1 MIRFLLN
8 DTSMSLSA
16 QDANQTVLSFL
27 REQQKLTGTKEGC
40 AAGDCGAC
48 TVVVA
53 ELSDTEQGLHYRSI
67 NSCIALMSSLHGK
80 QLITVEHLK
89 QGNTLHPVQQA
100 MVNEHGSQCG
110 FCTPGFVMSMFALY
124 QQQQQAPALINRHS
138 VDYALSGNLCRCT
151 GYRPI
156 IDATLAACATP
167 QSDQFARQRSAT
179 IDALNALRDDD
190 DILASSGLL
199 LPVSR
204 EQLAQCIAA
213 HPDAPLVA
221 GSTDLSLEI
230 TQQHRRFDT
239 LISLSQIP
247 ALKQISIDSQRLRI
261 GAACAL
267 SDIEKPLLT
276 HFPQLQEL
284 FERFASLPVRNQATL
299 GGNIA
304 NASPIGDMPP
314 VMLAL
319 NATFVADNGNHILRL
334 PANEFFTGYRQTTL
348 PSGYWLSAID
358 IPLLSEQQ
366 RLAAFKV
373 SKRTEDDISAICAVF
388 NVTVDNDGIVTDVA
402 TGFGGVA
409 ATPVS
414 TTALAKAIA
423 GKPLTDAQTLQAGKA
438 ALRSAFSPIDDV
450 RATARYR
457 NQLAENLWHRFWLQQ
472 QTSSTI
478 ETRVNYHA

>member
-1 MIRFLLN
+1 
-8 DTSMSLSA
+8 
-16 QDANQTVLSFL
+16 
-27 REQQKLTGTKEGC
+27 
-40 AAGDCGAC
+40 
-48 TVVVA
+48 
-53 ELSDTEQGLHYRSI
+53 
-67 NSCIALMSSLHGK
+67 
-80 QLITVEHLK
+80 
-89 QGNTLHPVQQA
+89 
-100 MVNEHGSQCG
+100 
-110 FCTPGFVMSMFALY
+110 
-124 QQQQQAPALINRHS
+124 
-138 VDYALSGNLCRCT
+138 
-151 GYRPI
+151 
-156 IDATLAACATP
+156 
-167 QSDQFARQRSAT
+167 
-179 IDALNALRDDD
+179 
-190 DILASSGLL
+190 
-199 LPVSR
+199 
-204 EQLAQCIAA
+204 
-213 HPDAPLVA
+213 
-221 GSTDLSLEI
+221 
-230 TQQHRRFDT
+230 
-239 LISLSQIP
+239 
-247 ALKQISIDSQRLRI
+247 
-261 GAACAL
+261 
-267 SDIEKPLLT
+267 
-276 HFPQLQEL
+276 
-284 FERFASLPVRNQATL
+284 
-299 GGNIA
+299 
-304 NASPIGDMPP
+304 
-314 VMLAL
+314 MLAL